1 MSANILGFSPM
12 NYLKAKAAVQQCDV
26 VLLTYAGG
34 HRIAK
39 GEDRFHAI
47 IAGGGTQDLTIAE
60 IGVRDLAEAHAIEA
74 ALDEAA

>member
-1 MSANILGFSPM
+1 MSAELLGFSPI
-12 NYLKAKAAVQQCDV
+12 NYLTAKAAVQRFDV
-26 VLLTYAGG
+26 VLLTYKEG

-47 IAGGGTQDLTIAE
+47 IASGETQDLTIAE
-60 IGVRDLAEAHAIEA
+60 IEVRDLAEAHAIEA